1 MENLDKILESLLFV
15 AGEPVAII
23 DITSKI
29 DVTKAEVE
37 KAAKKLQEKYNENCG
52 INLLMFNG
60 KLQFSSNPK
69 FAEPVSTVLNPIRQ
83 RNLTKA
89 TMETAAII
97 AYKQPITRLEIEEIR
112 GVACDYAINILLEH
126 KLIEIVG
133 RKDTVGHPALFGTTD
148 EFLKRFDI
156 EDISKLPDYDQMLE
170 DIKKINTKSQDDSLY
185 NNYQQT
191 ESSAEELDSKLSDI
205 TKTEEQDNSS
215 NIDDEFVDSNF
226 EQYDD
231 DLV

>member
-1 MENLDKILESLLFV
+1 MENLDSILESLLFV
-15 AGEPVAII
+15 AGEPVAIA
-23 DITSKI
+23 DITAKL
-29 DVTKAEVE
+29 DCTKAQIE
-37 KAAKKLQEKYNENCG
+37 KAAKKLQEKYNDNCG

-97 AYKQPITRLEIEEIR
+97 AYKQPITRMEIEEIR
-112 GVACDYAINILLEH
+112 GVGCDYAINILLDH

-156 EDISKLPDYDQMLE
+156 SDIGELPDYDEMLE
-170 DIKKINTKSQDDSLY
+170 SIKKINTKQQDDSLY
-185 NNYQQT
+185 NNYTTSEKPEEQVDEQLA
-191 ESSAEELDSKLSDI
+191 EIAKEEEL
-205 TKTEEQDNSS
+205 EPEQES
-215 NIDDEFVDSNF
+215 DEFVDSNLEEF
-226 EQYDD
+226 DD

>member
-1 MENLDKILESLLFV
+1 MENLDSILESLLFV
-15 AGEPVAII
+15 AGEPVAIS
-23 DITSKI
+23 DITAKL
-29 DVTKAEVE
+29 DCTKAQIE
-37 KAAKKLQEKYNENCG
+37 KAAKKLQEKYNDNCG

-97 AYKQPITRLEIEEIR
+97 AYKQPITRMEIEEIR
-112 GVACDYAINILLEH
+112 GVGCDYAINILLDH

-156 EDISKLPDYDQMLE
+156 GDIGELPDYDEMLE
-170 DIKKINTKSQDDSLY
+170 SIKKINTKQQDDSLY
-185 NNYQQT
+185 NNYAAP
-191 ESSAEELDSKLSDI
+191 EKP
-205 TKTEEQDNSS
+205 EEQVDEQLAEIAKEEEPEAEQEN
-215 NIDDEFVDSNF
+215 DEFVDSNLEEF
-226 EQYDD
+226 DD

>member
-1 MENLDKILESLLFV
+1 MENLESILESLLFV
-15 AGEPVAII
+15 AGEAVAIS
-23 DITSKI
+23 DITTKLDASKNEI
-29 DVTKAEVE
+29 E
-37 KAAKKLQEKYNENCG
+37 KAAKKLQQKYNADCG

-69 FAEPVSTVLNPIRQ
+69 FADDVSLVLNPIRQ

-89 TMETAAII
+89 TMETASII
-97 AYKQPITRLEIEEIR
+97 AYKQPITRMEIEDIR
-112 GVACDYAINILLEH
+112 GVACDYAINVLLEH

-156 EDISKLPDYDQMLE
+156 SSIDELPDYNQMLDE
-170 DIKKINTKSQDDSLY
+170 IEKIHKKPEDDSLY
-185 NNYQQT
+185 GNSAPQT
-191 ESSAEELDSKLSDI
+191 VEQSPEEVEQKLKEI
-205 TKTEEQDNSS
+205 AKTTDQEQTDET
-215 NIDDEFVDSNF
+215 EFVDSNLDD
-226 EQYDD
+226 YD